1 MTYQQAGRIA
11 VIKRIL
17 GWVIFI
23 PAVLSTLI
31 SVLKFMYEHSEK
43 KPGIDAVMMDFA
55 HVMIEMMRFNTPF
68 LNFFWYNSP
77 LPDFHHSLNIGFWI
91 IFILVFVGMALQ
103 ASGARMARQAKFLRE
118 GIEDQLIL
126 EQAKGADG
134 LTREQLAERIVV
146 PRHTILVQYFPLY
159 VLPVIVIVIG
169 YFFFF
174 HVKRGIPVLQGCKMY
189 GTLGSCLRSGLYLL
203 GSLGNHD
210 ISFEWRK
217 VICIFVATNG
227 KKSGYCNAKHHFQI
241 RKIEFHSD

>member
-77 LPDFHHSLNIGFWI
+77 LPDFQIGR
-91 IFILVFVGMALQ
+91 A
-103 ASGARMARQAKFLRE
+103 
-118 GIEDQLIL
+118 
-126 EQAKGADG
+126 
-134 LTREQLAERIVV
+134 
-146 PRHTILVQYFPLY
+146 
-159 VLPVIVIVIG
+159 
-169 YFFFF
+169 
-174 HVKRGIPVLQGCKMY
+174 HV
-189 GTLGSCLRSGLYLL
+189 
-203 GSLGNHD
+203 
-210 ISFEWRK
+210 
-217 VICIFVATNG
+217 
-227 KKSGYCNAKHHFQI
+227 
-241 RKIEFHSD
+241 